1 MSKRNNNIV
10 FGIILSPV
18 IIVLAFL
25 LILLLFVSIAKEPKN
40 DIENSKVYNYIQL
53 EDEVKI
59 TTAYIDSLLS
69 TLDKDK
75 DNIFNDEDLYIDI
88 IIYGDESY
96 IKANDLETKI
106 YMLKNVVESL
116 NTHKNEVHAS
126 KNMKHKDVK
135 KIFDYTNK
143 EIKKTNILLEEYNKL
158 NDTKIISI
166 PTVDETILK

>member
-1 MSKRNNNIV
+1 MSKRNNSIE
-10 FGIILSPV
+10 FGIILSPM

-25 LILLLFVSIAKEPKN
+25 LILLLSIFITKEPKN
-40 DIENSKVYNYIQL
+40 DIENSKMYNYIQL

-59 TTAYIDSLLS
+59 STAYIDSLLS
-69 TLDKDK
+69 SLDKDK

-96 IKANDLETKI
+96 TKANDLETKI
-106 YMLKNVVESL
+106 YMLKNIVGSL

-126 KNMKHKDVK
+126 NDMKYKDVK

-158 NDTKIISI
+158 NGTKIISI

>member
-1 MSKRNNNIV
+1 MSKRNNDIV
-10 FGIILSPV
+10 FGMILSPM

-25 LILLLFVSIAKEPKN
+25 LTLLSSISIAKEPKN

-69 TLDKDK
+69 ALDKDE
-75 DNIFNDEDLYIDI
+75 DNLFNDEDLYIDI

-106 YMLKNVVESL
+106 YMLKNVVGSL

-126 KNMKHKDVK
+126 NDMKYKDIK
-135 KIFDYTNK
+135 DILDYTNK
-143 EIKKTNILLEEYNKL
+143 EIKKTNIVLEKYNKL
-158 NDTKIISI
+158 NGTKIISI
-166 PTVDETILK
+166 PTVDETVLK